1 MLAPFRN
8 DFLFSLV
15 QRCDNQNK
23 NFMSH
28 QAGRKYTPTNYFRTH
43 TRTHQL
49 QFIFCEALQFIK

>member
-43 TRTHQL
+43 TRAHQL
-49 QFIFCEALQFIK
+49 HTADLL